1 MAEKIRHEGIVER
14 VEPSH
19 LQVRIVQASACA
31 ACGAKGLCKAAES
44 KEKLVDVFDAEAGSY
59 REGERVWLEGR
70 VAMGMKAVRVAFLIP
85 LVLML
90 TVFGVCYKLTGGN
103 EPLSGIACLLSLVP
117 YGVGLWLFRKRMER
131 EFSFRIAKDTDVIG
145 ND

>member
-44 KEKLVDVFDAEAGSY
+44 KEKLGDVVY
-59 REGERVWLEGR
+59 KPV
-70 VAMGMKAVRVAFLIP
+70 
-85 LVLML
+85 LV
-90 TVFGVCYKLTGGN
+90 VFRSHSSVLVSVLWKIC
-103 EPLSGIACLLSLVP
+103 CLL
-117 YGVGLWLFRKRMER
+117 
-131 EFSFRIAKDTDVIG
+131 
-145 ND
+145 